1 MSFEPGK
8 TWYVTVELPRSKKR
22 SAARRA
28 SRLSATF
35 RTEDEAKAF
44 ARARYNQGLI
54 VSAGTLNPYLPRQT
68 IISAAIHDWI
78 GNVAGETR
86 ASKNDAEPPAP
97 AESHVGG
104 MTKS

>member
-78 GNVAGETR
+78 GDVAGETH